1 MRLNVIASRSH
12 LFVEHDLFGKPV
24 STFPDHALASCLGMI
39 FSQNRPRFALTR
51 RSGSGSCFGCFDGVK
66 RLDRG
71 SSQKTRQRMKPMLR
85 DDINNAVKDAM
96 RAKDERKLSTL
107 RMVNS
112 TIKNADI
119 EARGQGKPTLS
130 DADLLGVFQK
140 MIKQRQESV
149 ELYDKGGRA
158 ELAAQERDEIAIIS
172 AYLPKQMSEDDVKA
186 AIAAVIT
193 ATGAAGMKDMGKV
206 IAELKAKYAGQMHC

>member
-1 MRLNVIASRSH
+1 
-12 LFVEHDLFGKPV
+12 
-24 STFPDHALASCLGMI
+24 
-39 FSQNRPRFALTR
+39 
-51 RSGSGSCFGCFDGVK
+51 
-66 RLDRG
+66 
-71 SSQKTRQRMKPMLR
+71 MLR

-119 EARGQGKPTLS
+119 AARGEGKPPLP

-149 ELYDKGGRA
+149 ELYQKGNRA
-158 ELAAQERDEIAIIS
+158 DLVKQEQEEIAIIS
-172 AYLPKQMSEDDVKA
+172 AYLPKQMSEAEMAA
-186 AIAAVIT
+186 AIEAAIKDT
-193 ATGAAGMKDMGKV
+193 SAAGMKDMGKV
-206 IAELKAKYAGQMHC
+206 IGALRGKYAGQMDIAKVSGMVKAKLQ